1 MPDGRSS
8 NPKGDDLHEVDGW
21 ARKEP
26 HFSKNQVQILTS
38 PPRPR
43 TFPEIEPYV
52 LLLGARERERIIL
65 VYLSTYVTAKPLEF
79 ELLLFFTRPS
89 LLIYDLKL

>member
-1 MPDGRSS
+1 MRRGLLRQSGGGEMPDGRSS

-52 LLLGARERERIIL
+52 LLLGARERAYHSCIPK
-65 VYLSTYVTAKPLEF
+65 YLRNGETP
-79 ELLLFFTRPS
+79 
-89 LLIYDLKL
+89 